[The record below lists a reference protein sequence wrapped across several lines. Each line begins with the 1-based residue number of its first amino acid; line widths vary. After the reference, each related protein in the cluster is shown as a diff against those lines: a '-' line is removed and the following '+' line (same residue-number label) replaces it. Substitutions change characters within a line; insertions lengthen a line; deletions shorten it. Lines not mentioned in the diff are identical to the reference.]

1 MNYYNCTNRN
11 YPCSCTPS
19 EDNSVVIPGPQ
30 GPKGER
36 GPQEKRVTKAVPVRS
51 DHAEWQ
57 ARWDRVVRKVYAE
70 MQVLREILEW

>member
-30 GPKGER
+30 GPER
-36 GPQEKRVTKAVPVRS
+36 ENVVRRVQKEKRVTKAVPVRS

-57 ARWDRVVRKVYAE
+57 VRDGTTWSARCTRRC
-70 MQVLREILEW
+70 RS

>member
-36 GPQEKRVTKAVPVRS
+36 GPQGPNGKEVLGYILQAV
-51 DHAEWQ
+51 H
-57 ARWDRVVRKVYAE
+57 
-70 MQVLREILEW
+70 